1 MRSST
6 RAIVGVLG
14 LVSIAAG
21 YKVGAASAPASACT
35 GEPIVAPTSTG
46 TPTSAGTPTATPTPT
61 GTKTPK
67 PTKSPTTSP
76 TPKPTKSPTT
86 SPTPKPT
93 KTTPPSTT
101 STTGQLISYRFGQ
114 IQVKVVRSGGKITDI
129 VLLQG
134 SASAGRSAAF
144 PYLHDLAIAAQSSN
158 FDTSQL
164 GGATYTTNAYIQ
176 ALQSAGVN

>member
-1 MRSST
+1 MRTST

-21 YKVGAASAPASACT
+21 YKAGAAGAPASAFT
-35 GEPIVAPTSTG
+35 GGPIAGPTSSS
-46 TPTSAGTPTATPTPT
+46 TPTPSPSKTGTPTPT

-67 PTKSPTTSP
+67 PTKSPTTQP
-76 TPKPTKSPTT
+76 TPT
-86 SPTPKPT
+86 PTPT
-93 KTTPPSTT
+93 QTTPATTT

-114 IQVKVVRSGGKITDI
+114 IQVKVVRTAGKITDI

-144 PYLHDLAIAAQSSN
+144 PYLHDLAIAAQSAN
-158 FDTSQL
+158 FSTSQL
-164 GGATYTTNAYIQ
+164 GGATYTTDAYIQ

>member
-21 YKVGAASAPASACT
+21 YKVGAASAPASAFT
-35 GEPIVAPTSTG
+35 GGPIVAPTSTG

-61 GTKTPK
+61 GTK
-67 PTKSPTTSP
+67 

-158 FDTSQL
+158 FNTSQL

>member
-21 YKVGAASAPASACT
+21 YKVGAASAPASAFT

-76 TPKPTKSPTT
+76 TPKPTKSP
-86 SPTPKPT
+86 
-93 KTTPPSTT
+93 TT